1 MKISGEVITESDFLW
16 HGLGKFAQ
24 NYLIYVQKMKKISNQ
39 FNKSCYLRA
48 SFDLKM
54 QDLFETSNHR
64 EHLKCEGKFYK
75 KSISRLQIIELIQQ
89 SFLCKWLVKWLVAF
103 CFKFILQLLKKH
115 VARTN
120 SHNKARNTKII
131 KLIQ

>member
-16 HGLGKFAQ
+16 HGLGTFAQ

-39 FNKSCYLRA
+39 FTKSCYLSA

-89 SFLCKWLVKWLVAF
+89 SLLCK
-103 CFKFILQLLKKH
+103 
-115 VARTN
+115 
-120 SHNKARNTKII
+120 
-131 KLIQ
+131 